1 MTDTPDKPFS
11 YQVLERDEFLTV
23 AVSGR
28 PTKSDLKGVLDAIT
42 VDGTIMHSRRLWDLR
57 ECDLNLPSNELIEL
71 ATIARSRDPDSGRG
85 AILVGKDLTFGL
97 LRIYKAFRE
106 SESNDVMVFRD
117 EDEAID
123 WIRR

>member
-57 ECDLNLPSNELIEL
+57 ECDLNLPSNELMEL
-71 ATIARSRDPDSGRG
+71 ASIARSRDPDSGRG